1 MDHEENNNFEKFF
14 IERLRQKNISLK
26 KLSDITGIS
35 KNNLENIASGNF
47 KGLPSAPYFRGYVIK
62 LGNVLDF
69 NGEEWWEEIKK
80 ESAVKKSG
88 AKDLLPKNRF
98 AKKNPMKYIILAIV
112 ILITGIYMA
121 LQFRKMIGQP
131 VLSLTFPNQNPY
143 TASSSEITLQGKVSN
158 ADSLS
163 INGEN
168 INIAPDGTWQKNVL
182 LFSNNQN
189 TFKITAKKFLGS
201 EADLV
206 EQIIY
211 NNSNIQTQ
219 TPTTTIINTTNT
231 IEKNATQT
239 IQQSSTQNGLLV
251 H

>member
-1 MDHEENNNFEKFF
+1 MEHEEGNNFEKFF

-26 KLSDITGIS
+26 KLSDLTGIS

-47 KGLPSAPYFRGYVIK
+47 KGLPSAPYFRGYIIK
-62 LGNVLDF
+62 LGTVLDF
-69 NGEEWWEEIKK
+69 NGEEWWEEVKK

-98 AKKNPMKYIILAIV
+98 ARKNPMKYMILAIV
-112 ILITGIYMA
+112 ILIAGIYMA
-121 LQFRKMIGQP
+121 LQFRKIIGEP
-131 VLSLTFPNQNPY
+131 VLSLTFPDINPY
-143 TASSSEITLQGKVSN
+143 VASSSEITLQGKVSN

-168 INIAPDGTWQKNVL
+168 INIAKDGTWQKNVL
-182 LFSNNQN
+182 LFSGNQN

-201 EADLV
+201 EANLF

-211 NNSNIQTQ
+211 DNSNIQTS
-219 TPTTTIINTTNT
+219 TATTTIKT
-231 IEKNATQT
+231 IEKTATRT
-239 IQQSSTQNGLLV
+239 IQQSSTQNGLIV